1 MTGGSYN
8 NSFLQQKAIPNESL
22 RFHIRTLKQYYNI
35 SNFDLYLDN
44 CLAIWV
50 LTHMSQRY
58 NMQQLAFL

>member
-50 LTHMSQRY
+50 LTHMSQR
-58 NMQQLAFL
+58 